1 MSESKANLWRLGIAR
16 NLGVAT
22 LQASA
27 SDLGVAACAA
37 TVKIKITK
45 KEKKN

>member
-1 MSESKANLWRLGIAR
+1 MAARHSEEFGGSD
-16 NLGVAT
+16 VA
-22 LQASA
+22 ASA

-45 KEKKN
+45 KEK